1 MSIWDAATDFF
12 NQASGGI
19 KPREILANYNYLVR
33 QMVYYRKRLKNP
45 VNQRNGKPL
54 AQITIKT
61 ELNFLEQDAKAYRMA
76 IRLLIMCGYLEGK
89 DRGDLTTEQ
98 KLVKYMLRDYVRTK
112 NELNKLRNEY
122 QDLLDGGH
130 KKLKQRGAVL
140 ETPPNLTK
148 PKKKSRGNKIG
159 LKVLDGG
166 KPEEPP
172 FAPQS
177 RP

>member
-12 NQASGGI
+12 NQASGAI
-19 KPREILANYNYLVR
+19 RPREILVNYNYLVR

-54 AQITIKT
+54 TRITIKT

-76 IRLLIMCGYLEGK
+76 IRLLIICGYLGDKE
-89 DRGDLTTEQ
+89 RGDLTTEQ
-98 KLVKYMLRDYVRTK
+98 KLIKYMLRDYIRKK
-112 NELNKLRNEY
+112 NELNQLRSEY
-122 QDLLDGGH
+122 QELLDGGH
-130 KKLKQRGAVL
+130 KKLKQRAAVL
-140 ETPPNLTK
+140 KPPPNRTK
-148 PKKKSRGNKIG
+148 PEKKSRSNNIG

-166 KPEEPP
+166 KPEKPP
-172 FAPQS
+172 FAPQP